1 MSEGAPP
8 NLHRMSEIGLILALG
23 CAALS
28 GVGLLCKHRGACD
41 APAVEMRSPLRSA
54 GALFRS
60 RWWAVG
66 FLLATVGW
74 GLHVAALS
82 MAPLSLVQAVIA
94 GGLALLAIPARRWFG
109 ISIGARDLIGLGLCA
124 AGLSF
129 LALTAGHGNEHGSFT
144 SETMLAF
151 EGGTLALVGLLMV
164 ASAHRRLVSSGWIL
178 LAVAAGASI
187 GVSDVALKALA
198 ETVPGSPL
206 SVLSPWTA
214 MAIVGGIGGFLA
226 LARGLQLGE
235 PVAVIV
241 AFSASATLA
250 AITGGIIVFGDPLGS
265 DALEV
270 IARSSAFV
278 AVIVAAALLP
288 MVPER
293 ARERRAAPQ
302 PAG

>member
-1 MSEGAPP
+1 
-8 NLHRMSEIGLILALG
+8 MSEIGLILALG

-28 GVGLLCKHRGACD
+28 GVALLCKHRGACD

-60 RWWAVG
+60 RWWAIG
-66 FLLATVGW
+66 FLLATAGW
-74 GLHVAALS
+74 SLHVAALS

-129 LALTAGHGNEHGSFT
+129 LALTAGHGSEHGSFT
-144 SETMLAF
+144 GSTMLAF
-151 EGGTLALVGLLMV
+151 EGGTLALVGVLLV
-164 ASAHRRLVSSGWIL
+164 ASAHRRLVGSGWIL

-198 ETVPGSPL
+198 ETVPGAPL

-250 AITGGIIVFGDPLGS
+250 AITGGVIVFGDPLGS

-293 ARERRAAPQ
+293 AREGRVAPQ

>member
-1 MSEGAPP
+1 
-8 NLHRMSEIGLILALG
+8 MSEIGLILALG
-23 CAALS
+23 CALIS
-28 GVGLLCKHRGACD
+28 GVALLCKHRGAVD
-41 APAVEMRSPLRSA
+41 APAVAMRSPLRSA

-66 FLLATVGW
+66 FLLATLGW
-74 GLHVAALS
+74 GMHVAALS
-82 MAPLSLVQAVIA
+82 MAPLSVVQAVIA

-109 ISIGARDLIGLGLCA
+109 IAVGARDLIGLGLCA

-129 LALTAGHGNEHGSFT
+129 LALTAAHGHEDATFAGP
-144 SETMLAF
+144 TMLAF
-151 EGGTLALVGLLMV
+151 EGGTLALVGALML
-164 ASAHRRLVSSGWIL
+164 ASSHPRLVSRGWVL
-178 LAVAAGASI
+178 LAVAAGTSI

-198 ETVPGSPL
+198 ETAPASPL

-214 MAIVGGIGGFLA
+214 MAIIGGIGGFLA

-250 AITGGIIVFGDPLGS
+250 AITGGIVVFGDPLGS
-265 DALEV
+265 DALDV

-278 AVIVAAALLP
+278 AVIAAAALLP
-288 MVPER
+288 LVPER
-293 ARERRAAPQ
+293 AGERRVATRLAA
-302 PAG
+302 